1 MMNRFAKALLVL
13 TILFSSVPAV
23 AATPEEAKALLN
35 EAVAFYKA
43 NGRDKTFAEINNP
56 NGKFRRG
63 ELYIFVY
70 DSDAVTVAHGADPSR
85 IGIDRT
91 NQQDENGKFF
101 AREIMQ
107 VGESGGSVDYV
118 WLNPVTG
125 TIQPKTSYIKLVD
138 GFRFGC
144 GIYR

>member
-1 MMNRFAKALLVL
+1 MFNRIAKGLLVL
-13 TILFSSVPAV
+13 TVVFSPVLAV

-35 EAVAFYKA
+35 EAVAFYQT
-43 NGRDKTFAEINNP
+43 NGKDETFAEINNP
-56 NGKFRRG
+56 NGKFVRG

-70 DSDAVTVAHGADPSR
+70 DSDGIIAAHGADSSR
-85 IGIDRT
+85 IGTDTI
-91 NQQDENGKFF
+91 NEPDENGKFYS
-101 AREIMQ
+101 REIMQ

-125 TIQPKTSYIKLVD
+125 AIQPKTSYIMLVD

-144 GIYR
+144 GVYK

>member
-1 MMNRFAKALLVL
+1 VINRLTQALSVL
-13 TILFSSVPAV
+13 TVVFSPVLAV
-23 AATPEEAKALLN
+23 GATPEEAKALLN
-35 EAVAFYKA
+35 EAAAFYEA
-43 NGRDKTFAEINNP
+43 NGADETFEEINNP

-70 DSDAVTVAHGADPSR
+70 DSDAVVVAHGADP
-85 IGIDRT
+85 GLVGNDVT

-118 WLNPVTG
+118 WPNPVTG
-125 TIQPKTSYIKLVD
+125 AIQPKTSYIKLVD
-138 GFRFGC
+138 GYRFAC
-144 GIYR
+144 GIYN

>member
-1 MMNRFAKALLVL
+1 MITRATKRLLVL
-13 TILFSSVPAV
+13 SVVFSPVLTF

-35 EAVAFYKA
+35 EAVALYETDGK
-43 NGRDKTFAEINNP
+43 DKTFAEISNP
-56 NGKFRRG
+56 DGKFVRG
-63 ELYIFVY
+63 ELYIFVF
-70 DSDAVTVAHGADPSR
+70 DSDGLIVAHGADSSL
-85 IGIDRT
+85 IGTSTLDEP
-91 NQQDENGKFF
+91 DENGKFY

-125 TIQPKTSYIKLVD
+125 TIQPKTSYIMLVD

-144 GIYR
+144 GVYK